1 MNGLATTISW
11 FAATS
16 ESELEKGSWLYFG
29 KNYELFDI
37 TVSKVDALLTYGKP
51 DKDYSNYI
59 FYLEFLDENTCRI
72 SHTFGDLTFYLCAG
86 EDKVVKFLK
95 KPEDDSDKFVYT
107 IDKNIIRFYKK
118 VLHKKYNEAGD
129 VVKTYHGFYSLG
141 VERTEDNTTGELKL
155 FDDNY
160 EDSNVF
166 AFIHDSSLNFN
177 FYVDTSW
184 VGYDRSKYISSIS
197 RDRSATGLATQ
208 SLIHHQYNKDDSFN
222 FVPLKNNLSYRGNT
236 IRGANLVTSDFN
248 YPDVDFRTYSAL
260 HTGFNQEKGT
270 DTITLSYVFND
281 QEYEVKDGEDIFF
294 TIHERGEE
302 SNYLEPLW
310 PYKYININDTKFI
323 KNGAFGSNVPFFADK
338 IKKLQGAKSYVVDS
352 DGKRSTPNNGVY
364 LCSWLYRK
372 NNEGEPIWL
381 DRYYYPDM
389 IEREKA
395 LKGVSQ
401 FETSYETSFD
411 NILDKNYTTDDFI
424 KKEIYKNTYIDK
436 VSDLII
442 EPANTYLF
450 QRLSS
455 EMVNEVLENIEPNL
469 IKNAS
474 LRTVK
479 NQVDK
484 DIDLWDEYT
493 FDNENYRK
501 IHYSAWKN
509 TNSIN
514 LNTDIYLTKNKR
526 MGIQLFGSDYTS
538 GFNIQNRKD
547 LVPYHYYASDT
558 VVYLLNNNF
567 EIVHQF
573 DLGEKYED
581 RINKLILGDIF
592 DDVIVITGIWIYILS
607 YDLRLKSRID
617 LTANINER
625 FAIKNLD

>member
-11 FAATS
+11 FAANT
-16 ESELEKGSWLYFG
+16 ESNIEKGSWLYFG

-59 FYLEFLDENTCRI
+59 FYLEYLDENTCRI
-72 SHTFGDLTFYLCAG
+72 SHTFGDLTFYLCVG
-86 EDKVVKFLK
+86 EDKVIKFLK

-129 VVKTYHGFYSLG
+129 VVKTYYGFYSLG
-141 VERTEDNTTGELKL
+141 VERTEDNKTGELKL
-155 FDDNY
+155 FDDDY

-166 AFIHDSSLNFN
+166 AYIHDSSLNFN

-197 RDRSATGLATQ
+197 HDRSAIGLASQ

-248 YPDVDFRTYSAL
+248 YPDVDFRTYSSL

-294 TIHERGEE
+294 TIPEKGEE

-338 IKKLQGAKSYVVDS
+338 IKKLQGAKSYVVDF
-352 DGKRSTPNNGVY
+352 DGNRSTPNNGVY

-389 IEREKA
+389 IDRQKA

-401 FETSYETSFD
+401 FETTFD

-424 KKEIYKNTYIDK
+424 KT
-436 VSDLII
+436 
-442 EPANTYLF
+442 
-450 QRLSS
+450 
-455 EMVNEVLENIEPNL
+455 
-469 IKNAS
+469 
-474 LRTVK
+474 
-479 NQVDK
+479 
-484 DIDLWDEYT
+484 
-493 FDNENYRK
+493 
-501 IHYSAWKN
+501 
-509 TNSIN
+509 
-514 LNTDIYLTKNKR
+514 
-526 MGIQLFGSDYTS
+526 
-538 GFNIQNRKD
+538 
-547 LVPYHYYASDT
+547 
-558 VVYLLNNNF
+558 
-567 EIVHQF
+567 
-573 DLGEKYED
+573 
-581 RINKLILGDIF
+581 
-592 DDVIVITGIWIYILS
+592 
-607 YDLRLKSRID
+607 
-617 LTANINER
+617 
-625 FAIKNLD
+625 